1 MILTIMIPVA
11 FGLLNGVLVAKLKLP
26 AFIATLG
33 TMMISQGLGSIITSV
48 QTQRWPTAAEADGW
62 FKTVFLKTSGGFP
75 PGIFLSLIHI
85 YSCRAVQTLPVSRS
99 RFLMIM
105 AATRKYWIFL
115 ILWYNKAVKDE

>member
-62 FKTVFLKTSGGFP
+62 FKTVFPENKRGFP
-75 PGIFLSLIHI
+75 DRYLLARWLFPAGDVP
-85 YSCRAVQTLPVSRS
+85 AQQ
-99 RFLMIM
+99 
-105 AATRKYWIFL
+105 
-115 ILWYNKAVKDE
+115 NKNL